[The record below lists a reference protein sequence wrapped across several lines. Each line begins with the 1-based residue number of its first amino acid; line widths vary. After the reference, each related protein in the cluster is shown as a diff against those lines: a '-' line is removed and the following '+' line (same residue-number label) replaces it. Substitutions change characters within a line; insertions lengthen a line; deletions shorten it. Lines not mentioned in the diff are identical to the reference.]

1 MKPSVSRAVGAFALV
16 VSALLPFGAR
26 SSEISTPPASQIST
40 PPGSAERIAKMEAE
54 LKAME
59 AEAAKNPSRPT
70 VDELQRNLEQMVA
83 EQDAAASR
91 RSQGVRREWL
101 TRLSFGLNV
110 ALALALLGVLIR
122 RRRTQGAAEA

>member
-1 MKPSVSRAVGAFALV
+1 
-16 VSALLPFGAR
+16 
-26 SSEISTPPASQIST
+26 
-40 PPGSAERIAKMEAE
+40 MEAE

-70 VDELQRNLEQMVA
+70 IAELQRNLEQMVA

-91 RSQGVRREWL
+91 RSQAARREWL

-122 RRRTQGAAEA
+122 RRGAPRTA

>member
-1 MKPSVSRAVGAFALV
+1 MKSGVSRAVGAFALV
-16 VSALLPFGAR
+16 SVLLPFGAR
-26 SSEISTPPASQIST
+26 SSEIST

-70 VDELQRNLEQMVA
+70 IAELQRNLEQMVA
-83 EQDAAASR
+83 EQGAAVSR
-91 RSQGVRREWL
+91 RSEAARREWL
-101 TRLSFGLNV
+101 MRLSVGLNV

-122 RRRTQGAAEA
+122 RRRAPTALEA